1 MSAVMAG
8 DRAALE
14 ELVRRHQGPL
24 LGFFFRMLD
33 GDRAQAEDLV
43 QETFLRLLRQRT
55 YERGR
60 AFKPWL
66 YAVATNLARDHLRA
80 ARARP
85 VGPGDEMLALLPDR
99 APGPDQRAVAA
110 AETRRVADAL
120 ARLSEEVRA
129 TLVLRYANDL
139 PLADI
144 AAALAVPVGTVKS
157 RLNSGTRRL
166 RELLRSPSEAVQ

>member
-8 DRAALE
+8 DRTALE

-55 YERGR
+55 YAPER

-66 YAVATNLARDHLRA
+66 YAVATNLARDHQRA
-80 ARARP
+80 ARSWPA
-85 VGPGDEMLALLPDR
+85 GPGDELLARLPDR

-110 AETRRVADAL
+110 AEARRVAEAL
-120 ARLSEEVRA
+120 GRLGADVRA

-139 PLADI
+139 TLADV
-144 AAALAVPVGTVKS
+144 AAALDVPVGTVKS
-157 RLNSGTRRL
+157 RLNAGTRRL
-166 RELLRSPSEAVQ
+166 RELLGSPREAAP

>member
-8 DRAALE
+8 DRSALE

-43 QETFLRLLRQRT
+43 QETFLRLLNQRT
-55 YERGR
+55 YSPAR

-66 YAVATNLARDHLRA
+66 YAVATNLARDHRRA

-85 VGPGDEMLALLPDR
+85 ADACDEALAMRPDPS
-99 APGPDQRAVAA
+99 PGPDERAFSAA
-110 AETRRVADAL
+110 
-120 ARLSEEVRA
+120 
-129 TLVLRYANDL
+129 
-139 PLADI
+139 
-144 AAALAVPVGTVKS
+144 
-157 RLNSGTRRL
+157 
-166 RELLRSPSEAVQ
+166 

>member
-1 MSAVMAG
+1 MTAVMAG
-8 DRAALE
+8 DGAALE

-33 GDRAQAEDLV
+33 GDRPQAEDLV

-55 YERGR
+55 YGPGR

-80 ARARP
+80 ARSWPA
-85 VGPGDEMLALLPDR
+85 GPGDEALALLPDL
-99 APGPDQRAVAA
+99 APGPDERAVAA
-110 AETRRVADAL
+110 LETRRVAAAL
-120 ARLSEEVRA
+120 GRLGDDVRA

-139 PLADI
+139 TLADI
-144 AAALAVPVGTVKS
+144 AAALDVPVGTVKS
-157 RLNSGTRRL
+157 RLNAGTRRL
-166 RELLRSPSEAVQ
+166 RELLRSPREAAP

>member
-8 DRAALE
+8 DRTALE

-24 LGFFFRMLD
+24 LGYFYRMLD

-43 QETFLRLLRQRT
+43 QDTFLRLLRQRT
-55 YERGR
+55 YTAGR

-80 ARARP
+80 ARSRP
-85 VGPGDEMLALLPDR
+85 AGPSDDLLALLPDR
-99 APGPDQRAVAA
+99 APGPDQRALAAAEMRRVAA
-110 AETRRVADAL
+110 AL
-120 ARLSEEVRA
+120 AVLGEDVRA

-139 PLADI
+139 TLADI
-144 AAALAVPVGTVKS
+144 AAALDVPVGTVKS
-157 RLNSGTRRL
+157 RLNAGTRQL
-166 RELLRSPSEAVQ
+166 RELLRASREGTT